1 MRISQQLA
9 IKKCENFKIN
19 KTTGKAVCMGF
30 FMTANEI
37 WEEMFQKKEQGEKK
51 GFSIFSGVS
60 KKI

>member
-1 MRISQQLA
+1 
-9 IKKCENFKIN
+9 
-19 KTTGKAVCMGF
+19 MGF